1 MINKDELKKFYIQD
15 LETSIVSYL
24 AELLKIDYRK
34 AMNIYFNSKLSK
46 QIESG
51 KNGIEN
57 LDYKNLAEDL
67 IENELPILK
76 NMPGNPVQ

>member
-1 MINKDELKKFYIQD
+1 MINKDELKKFYIQE
-15 LETSIVSYL
+15 LETSIVSHL
-24 AELLKIDYRK
+24 AELLKVDYRK

-67 IENELPILK
+67 IENELS
-76 NMPGNPVQ
+76 QH

>member
-1 MINKDELKKFYIQD
+1 MVNKEELNKFYIQE
-15 LETSIVSYL
+15 LETSIISYL
-24 AELLKIDYRK
+24 AEIQNINYRE
-34 AMNIYFNSKLSK
+34 AMSLYYNSRLAK

-67 IENELPILK
+67 IENELSK
-76 NMPGNPVQ
+76 S